1 VTEGKSRRPRWSEG
15 SHLRW
20 WLVAGAVVVLVVGA
34 ALITLAVS
42 GNGDRS
48 ATDRAAIAGVVRDYK
63 LAAASTYVV
72 PEDLQDEIMG
82 QRKALAEDGTAVHLG
97 PAVMAQIDS
106 SYEKALASLCSPA
119 FAKRQLQWRAEHGLC
134 SAATLERNLNR
145 EDLQPLLS
153 EEFEVIEVQAS
164 GAAEDKTRAKVTMW
178 IGDTSADGSRVES
191 WAVYD
196 YVMMRQDGSW
206 KVHDE
211 REVWHYSDADYEQW
225 GPQSPHDEGESTA
238 N

>member
-1 VTEGKSRRPRWSEG
+1 VTDGKSRRPRWSEG
-15 SHLRW
+15 SQLRW
-20 WLVAGAVVVLVVGA
+20 WLAVGAAIVVIAGA
-34 ALITLAVS
+34 ALITRAVS
-42 GNGDRS
+42 GSGDLT
-48 ATDRAAIAGVVRDYK
+48 AADRAAIAGVVRDYK
-63 LAAASTYVV
+63 LAAAFTYVV
-72 PEDLQDEIMG
+72 PEDVKDEIMG
-82 QRKALAEDGTAVHLG
+82 QRKALTGDGTAVRLG

-106 SYEKALASLCSPA
+106 SYETALASLCSPA
-119 FAKRQLQWRAEHGLC
+119 FAKRQLHLRAEHGLC
-134 SAATLERNLNR
+134 AAATLEKNLNR
-145 EDLQPLLS
+145 DDLQPLLS

-164 GAAEDKTRAKVTMW
+164 SAAEDMTHAKVTMW

-196 YVMMRQDGSW
+196 YVMLRQGGIW